1 MVVGIDTP
9 APGNVPDVYDVP
21 LIVSVVVLVGKAL
34 MRMPVMVPPDGSVAP
49 NVAAATL
56 TAVDPPGF
64 TGSLLKVKKV

>member
-21 LIVSVVVLVGKAL
+21 LIVSVFVLVGKAL

-49 NVAAATL
+49 NVAGAATL
-56 TAVDPPGF
+56 TAVDPARVY
-64 TGSLLKVKKV
+64 LARC